1 MKKILILVLMVFAA
15 GMACSNAWAITVSFG
30 PYGAS
35 GSIWGEEI
43 SFVGFDASGNLSA
56 VNQVYEWNANLNIG
70 GTSHWL
76 TSGGLPTD
84 ISFSYVTNIYDN
96 YFIQTY
102 TFTNT
107 TGSPLSD
114 LAFYSFL
121 DPDLDEAYNGWWNE
135 FGEHY
140 KDPVTGWNV
149 VRQYDPSGTGIILSG
164 VNRAPDY
171 FEINFA
177 DYVFDDIEKEL
188 VGNYPPNYGPDNL
201 GLALGWEL
209 GNLAAGES
217 ISVSARVDAQPI
229 PEPSTLILLGSG
241 LISIFGF
248 RRRRAK
254 IKKL

>member
-15 GMACSNAWAITVSFG
+15 WMTCSNAWAITVSFG
-30 PYGAS
+30 PYGES

-56 VNQVYEWNANLNIG
+56 VNQVYEWNANLNSG
-70 GTSHWL
+70 GTGYWL
-76 TSGGLPTD
+76 SDGPIAGID
-84 ISFSYVTNIYDN
+84 YSFLANVYDN

-102 TFTNT
+102 TFTNR
-107 TGSPLSD
+107 TGSLLSD
-114 LAFYSFL
+114 LTFYSFL

-140 KDPVTGWNV
+140 KDPVTGWDV
-149 VRQYDPSGTGIILSG
+149 VRQYDLSGTGIFLSG

-171 FEINFA
+171 WEIDRT

-209 GNLAAGES
+209 DDLAVGES
-217 ISVSARVDAQPI
+217 ISISARVDAQPV
-229 PEPSTLILLGSG
+229 PEPNTVFLLGSG

-248 RRRRAK
+248 SFRRRRQK
-254 IKKL
+254 